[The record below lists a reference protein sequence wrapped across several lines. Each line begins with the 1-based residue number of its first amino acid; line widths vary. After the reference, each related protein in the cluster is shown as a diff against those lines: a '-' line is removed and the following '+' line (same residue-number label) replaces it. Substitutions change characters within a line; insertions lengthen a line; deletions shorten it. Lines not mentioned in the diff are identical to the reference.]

1 MGLLDILLGIPLI
14 WGLWKGL
21 KNGLFMEIAS
31 IVALIAGIYG
41 AIHFSYITGNYLSEY
56 LEWDERN
63 MSIIAFVIT
72 FVLIISIVHLAG
84 NLLTK
89 VANFAMLGLL
99 NKVAG
104 GIFGIL
110 KVAILLGAAFIFFDR
125 MDSTFNLLDDETKK
139 QSILYQP
146 IKDIGALIFEN
157 VLKTEV
163 LPKESSDDLISI

>member
-41 AIHFSYITGNYLSEY
+41 AIHFSYITGNYLSEH

-72 FVLIISIVHLAG
+72 FVLIIIIVHLAG
-84 NLLTK
+84 KLLTK

>member
-41 AIHFSYITGNYLSEY
+41 AIHFSYITGNYLSEH

>member
-41 AIHFSYITGNYLSEY
+41 AIHFSYITGNYLSEH

-72 FVLIISIVHLAG
+72 FVLIISIVQLAG

>member
-41 AIHFSYITGNYLSEY
+41 AIHFSYITGNYLSEH
-56 LEWDERN
+56 LEWDEHN
-63 MSIIAFVIT
+63 MSIIAFIIT
-72 FVLIISIVHLAG
+72 FVLIIIIVHLAG
-84 NLLTK
+84 KLLTK
-89 VANFAMLGLL
+89 VANIAMLGLL
-99 NKVAG
+99 NKFAG

-110 KVAILLGAAFIFFDR
+110 KVAIILGAVFIFFDR
-125 MDSTFNLLDDETKK
+125 MDNTFNLLEDETKR

-157 VLKTEV
+157 VLKTEM
-163 LPKESSDDLISI
+163 LPKESLNDPISI

>member
-41 AIHFSYITGNYLSEY
+41 AIHFSYITGNYLSEH

-72 FVLIISIVHLAG
+72 LVLIIIIVHLAG
-84 NLLTK
+84 KLLTK

-99 NKVAG
+99 NKIAG
-104 GIFGIL
+104 GIFG
-110 KVAILLGAAFIFFDR
+110 
-125 MDSTFNLLDDETKK
+125 
-139 QSILYQP
+139 
-146 IKDIGALIFEN
+146 
-157 VLKTEV
+157 VLKLPFFWV
-163 LPKESSDDLISI
+163 LPSFFLIEWKIHLIY

>member
-41 AIHFSYITGNYLSEY
+41 AIHFSYITGNYLSEH

-84 NLLTK
+84 KLLTK

-125 MDSTFNLLDDETKK
+125 MDSTFNLLDDETKE